1 MLKDFHLRK
10 MSADNTTPMT
20 INTLSSSAFKN
31 MYMIAE
37 IIVFSI
43 TTFYFYR
50 KINSLTYQL
59 KEMDTKIQQLEKTIA
74 DQKTFINEKMAEMSA
89 IVSNM
94 LRQSRPPAYTQPPQT
109 MYTPVQPITQPAQ
122 QHVQTVYSPV
132 QPVQQTVYQS
142 QPNVQPAQQYVP
154 QPQQAQQYVPQP
166 QRTNNTQNTQQNVQ
180 TTNVQ
185 NLQNVQNVQQT
196 PETPPVQYV
205 PQPPPQQQTV
215 YTPPSP
221 QPSTPPIVFPFEL
234 IVVGNTDNGNNGNSN
249 SKMTIE
255 EDDDDDLDKELSAEL
270 SELNEK

>member
-1 MLKDFHLRK
+1 

-59 KEMDTKIQQLEKTIA
+59 KEMDTKIQQLEKTITE
-74 DQKTFINEKMAEMSA
+74 QKTFINDKMTEMSS

-94 LRQSRPPAYTQPPQT
+94 LRQSRPPVYTQPQPPPQT
-109 MYTPVQPITQPAQ
+109 YTAQSNSQPVQQTA
-122 QHVQTVYSPV
+122 QTVYSPF
-132 QPVQQTVYQS
+132 QPTPQTVYTHS
-142 QPNVQPAQQYVP
+142 QTSQTNVQTAQQQYVH
-154 QPQQAQQYVPQP
+154 QPPRP
-166 QRTNNTQNTQQNVQ
+166 NTQVSTHQTVQ
-180 TTNVQ
+180 SSPVS
-185 NLQNVQNVQQT
+185 NVQNVQYTQQL
-196 PETPPVQYV
+196 PETTPTQYA
-205 PQPPPQQQTV
+205 PPPQVQQQTV

-221 QPSTPPIVFPFEL
+221 QSPHTPSTPPIVFPFEL
-234 IVVGNTDNGNNGNSN
+234 IVVGNTDNSNNSN

-255 EDDDDDLDKELSAEL
+255 EDDDDLDKELSAEL
-270 SELNEK
+270 SELNDK

>member
-1 MLKDFHLRK
+1 

-59 KEMDTKIQQLEKTIA
+59 KEMDTKIQQLEKTITE
-74 DQKTFINEKMAEMSA
+74 QKTFINDKMTEMSS

-94 LRQSRPPAYTQPPQT
+94 LRQSRPPVYTQPTPQSV
-109 MYTPVQPITQPAQ
+109 YTTQPNAQPAQ
-122 QHVQTVYSPV
+122 QSPQTVYSPF
-132 QPVQQTVYQS
+132 QPVQQTVYAPSQPSQPS
-142 QPNVQPAQQYVP
+142 QPNVQTAPQQYVP
-154 QPQQAQQYVPQP
+154 PPQRPNTQAPAQQTVQSSPVS
-166 QRTNNTQNTQQNVQ
+166 NV
-180 TTNVQ
+180 
-185 NLQNVQNVQQT
+185 QNVQNVQYTQQLS
-196 PETPPVQYV
+196 ETQPTQYV
-205 PQPPPQQQTV
+205 PPPPVQQQTV
-215 YTPPSP
+215 YTPTSP

-234 IVVGNTDNGNNGNSN
+234 IVVGNTDNSSNSNSN

-255 EDDDDDLDKELSAEL
+255 EDDDDDLDKELTAEL
-270 SELNEK
+270 SELTDK

>member
-1 MLKDFHLRK
+1 MFHLRK
-10 MSADNTTPMT
+10 MSADNATPMT

-59 KEMDTKIQQLEKTIA
+59 KEMDTKIQQLEKTITE
-74 DQKTFINEKMAEMSA
+74 QKTFINDKMTEMSS

-94 LRQSRPPAYTQPPQT
+94 LRQSRPPVYTQPPPQT
-109 MYTPVQPITQPAQ
+109 VYTSQSNSQPAQ
-122 QHVQTVYSPV
+122 QTTQTVYSPF
-132 QPVQQTVYQS
+132 QPTQQTVYAPS
-142 QPNVQPAQQYVP
+142 QPSQHPQTNVQPAQQ
-154 QPQQAQQYVPQP
+154 
-166 QRTNNTQNTQQNVQ
+166 
-180 TTNVQ
+180 
-185 NLQNVQNVQQT
+185 
-196 PETPPVQYV
+196 QYV
-205 PQPPPQQQTV
+205 PQPPRPNTHVPTHQTVQSSPVSNVQNVQYTQQLPETHPTQYVPPPPVHQQTV

-234 IVVGNTDNGNNGNSN
+234 IVVGNTDNSNNSNSN

-255 EDDDDDLDKELSAEL
+255 EDDDDLDKELSAEL
-270 SELNEK
+270 SELNDK

>member
-1 MLKDFHLRK
+1 

-74 DQKTFINEKMAEMSA
+74 DQKTFINEKMTEMSA

-94 LRQSRPPAYTQPPQT
+94 LRQSRPSAYTQPPQT
-109 MYTPVQPITQPAQ
+109 MYTPAQPSAQPTQQP
-122 QHVQTVYSPV
+122 VQTVYSSV
-132 QPVQQTVYQS
+132 QPVQQTVYPS
-142 QPNVQPAQQYVP
+142 QPNVQPTQQYVP

-166 QRTNNTQNTQQNVQ
+166 PRTNNTQNTQQTVQ
-180 TTNVQ
+180 TTNV
-185 NLQNVQNVQQT
+185 QNVQNVQQT

-205 PQPPPQQQTV
+205 PQPAQQQTV
-215 YTPPSP
+215 YVPPSP
-221 QPSTPPIVFPFEL
+221 QPSTPPVVFPFEL
-234 IVVGNTDNGNNGNSN
+234 FVVGNTDNGNNGN

>member
-1 MLKDFHLRK
+1 

-59 KEMDTKIQQLEKTIA
+59 KEMDTKIQQLEKTIME
-74 DQKTFINEKMAEMSA
+74 QKTFINDKMTEMSS

-94 LRQSRPPAYTQPPQT
+94 LRQSRPPVYTQPQPPPQT
-109 MYTPVQPITQPAQ
+109 YTAQSNSQPAQ
-122 QHVQTVYSPV
+122 QAAQTVYSPF
-132 QPVQQTVYQS
+132 QPTQQTAYAHTS
-142 QPNVQPAQQYVP
+142 QTNVQTAQQQYVH
-154 QPQQAQQYVPQP
+154 QPPRP
-166 QRTNNTQNTQQNVQ
+166 NTQVSTHQTVQ
-180 TTNVQ
+180 SSPVS
-185 NLQNVQNVQQT
+185 NVQNVQYTQQL
-196 PETPPVQYV
+196 PETTPTQYV
-205 PQPPPQQQTV
+205 PPPQQQTV

-221 QPSTPPIVFPFEL
+221 QSPQSPHTTSTPPIVFPFEL
-234 IVVGNTDNGNNGNSN
+234 IVVGNTDNSNNSNSN

-270 SELNEK
+270 SELNDK

>member
-1 MLKDFHLRK
+1 

-59 KEMDTKIQQLEKTIA
+59 KEMDTKIQQLEKTITE
-74 DQKTFINEKMAEMSA
+74 QKTFINDKMTEMSS
-89 IVSNM
+89 IVTNM
-94 LRQSRPPAYTQPPQT
+94 LRQSRPPVYTQPTPQ
-109 MYTPVQPITQPAQ
+109 PVYVTQPNAQPAQ
-122 QHVQTVYSPV
+122 QSPQTVYSPF
-132 QPVQQTVYQS
+132 QPVQQTVYAPSQPSQPS
-142 QPNVQPAQQYVP
+142 QPNVQTAPQQYVP
-154 QPQQAQQYVPQP
+154 PP
-166 QRTNNTQNTQQNVQ
+166 QRPNTQVPTQQTVQ
-180 TTNVQ
+180 SSPVSNVQ
-185 NLQNVQNVQQT
+185 NAQNVQNVQYTQQLS
-196 PETPPVQYV
+196 ETQQSQYV
-205 PQPPPQQQTV
+205 PPPPAQQQTV
-215 YTPPSP
+215 YTPTS

-234 IVVGNTDNGNNGNSN
+234 IVVGNTDNSSNSNSN

-270 SELNEK
+270 SELTDK